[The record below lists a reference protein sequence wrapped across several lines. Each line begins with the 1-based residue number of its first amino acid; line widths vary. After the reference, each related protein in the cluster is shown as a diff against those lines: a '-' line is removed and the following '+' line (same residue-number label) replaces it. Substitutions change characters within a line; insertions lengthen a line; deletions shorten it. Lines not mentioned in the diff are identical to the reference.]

1 MCPCPPA
8 FVSNR
13 LKVADQMADSSY
25 TTLAQAFDTIAVDYD
40 RFYGAE
46 GNQAMSWL
54 RGENLALLE
63 ATFPAGS
70 SLVEIGCGT
79 GEEALHLARAGYRIT
94 ATDVSPQMVAIT
106 HQKALAAG
114 LAERITTRTLPASQI
129 QDLAA
134 PASFDG
140 AYASFG
146 SLNCEPD
153 LPGLAAALDTQLKP
167 GAPFVCSVM
176 ARISPFEITWY
187 MAHLRPRM
195 ALRRLRSGWQLAAL
209 TGSTADQSRV
219 EVPVRYLSTGEL
231 ATAFAPFFTI
241 RRSMGLGLFTPPP
254 YLDQLYRRHRPLWGR
269 IATIERGLHHRWPWR
284 GMGDHIALVFRK
296 R

>member
-1 MCPCPPA
+1 
-8 FVSNR
+8 
-13 LKVADQMADSSY
+13 MADNSY
-25 TTLAQAFDTIAVDYD
+25 TVLARAFDALAIDYD

-46 GNQAMSWL
+46 GNQAMGWL

-63 ATFPAGS
+63 ATFPPGS
-70 SLVEIGCGT
+70 SLLEIGCGT
-79 GEEALHLARAGYRIT
+79 GEEALYLARAGYHIT
-94 ATDVSPQMVAIT
+94 ATDVSPQMVDIT
-106 HQKALAAG
+106 RRKAVAAG
-114 LAERITTRTLPASQI
+114 LGEHITTRTRPAGQLV
-129 QDLAA
+129 DLAT

-153 LPGLAAALDTQLKP
+153 LPRLAAALDTQLKA
-167 GAPFVCSVM
+167 GAPFICSVM

-195 ALRRLRSGWQLAAL
+195 ALRRLRSGWQQASL
-209 TGSTADQSRV
+209 TGPTADHSRV

-231 ATAFAPFFTI
+231 AAAFSPFFTI
-241 RRSMGLGLFTPPP
+241 SRSIGLGLFIPPP
-254 YLDQLYRRHRPLWGR
+254 YLDRIFRRRRPLWGR
-269 IATIERGLHHRWPWR
+269 IATIERRLRHRRPWR
-284 GMGDHIALVFRK
+284 GMGDHIALEFRK

>member
-1 MCPCPPA
+1 M
-8 FVSNR
+8 VDN
-13 LKVADQMADSSY
+13 SY
-25 TTLAQAFDTIAVDYD
+25 ATLARAFDAIAIDYD

-46 GNQAMSWL
+46 GNQAMGWFRS
-54 RGENLALLE
+54 ENLALLE
-63 ATFPAGS
+63 ATFPLGS
-70 SLVEIGCGT
+70 SLLEIGCGT

-106 HQKALAAG
+106 RRKVQAAG
-114 LAERITTRTLPASQI
+114 LGERITTQTSPAGQL
-129 QDLAA
+129 QNLAA
-134 PASFDG
+134 SASFDG

-153 LPGLAAALDTQLKP
+153 LPRLASALDTLLKP

-195 ALRRLRSGWQLAAL
+195 ALRRLRPGWQQAAL
-209 TGSTADQSRV
+209 AGPAADRSRV
-219 EVPVRYLSTGEL
+219 EVPVRYLSSGDL
-231 ATAFAPFFTI
+231 AVAFAPFFTLS
-241 RRSMGLGLFTPPP
+241 RSMGLGLVMPPP
-254 YLDQLYRRHRPLWGR
+254 YLDPYYRRHRSLWGR
-269 IATIERGLHHRWPWR
+269 IATIERGLRQRWPWR

>member
-1 MCPCPPA
+1 
-8 FVSNR
+8 
-13 LKVADQMADSSY
+13 MADNSY
-25 TTLAQAFDTIAVDYD
+25 ATLARAFDAIAVDYD

-46 GNQAMSWL
+46 GNQAMGWL

-63 ATFPAGS
+63 AAFSPGS
-70 SLVEIGCGT
+70 SLLEIGCGT

-106 HQKALAAG
+106 RRKALAAG
-114 LAERITTRTLPASQI
+114 LGERITTQTRPAGQI

-195 ALRRLRSGWQLAAL
+195 ALRRLRPGWQQAAL
-209 TGSTADQSRV
+209 AGLGADHSRV
-219 EVPVRYLSTGEL
+219 EVPVCYLSTGEV
-231 ATAFAPFFTI
+231 AAAFAPFFTI
-241 RRSMGLGLFTPPP
+241 RRSIGLGLFIPPP
-254 YLDQLYRRHRPLWGR
+254 YLDRIFRRRRPLWGR
-269 IATIERGLHHRWPWR
+269 IATIERRLRHRRPWR
-284 GMGDHIALVFRK
+284 GMGDHIALEFRK
-296 R
+296 S